1 MKSKEVV
8 AALAEKMGWTTKEVT
23 DMLSALG
30 SAIGTKL
37 TEGDTIYLS
46 SFGQFEARKKMERI
60 TVNPTNGKR
69 YLIPPKIVPV
79 FKPGATVKNRLKEL
93 ETNE

>member
-46 SFGQFEARKKMERI
+46 SFGQFEARKKWSVSPSTLPME
-60 TVNPTNGKR
+60 NG
-69 YLIPPKIVPV
+69 I
-79 FKPGATVKNRLKEL
+79 
-93 ETNE
+93 